1 MANRELMR
9 LAKLAYCSSLGKE
22 VESEWNPLESDVE
35 AFELKKTLGL
45 ELRTYEN
52 GLDPH
57 QYASAHYRVNEGY
70 SGWVHEKINGDVTAD
85 IRPVVRRVL
94 VRAAAEIGK
103 QI

>member
-22 VESEWNPLESDVE
+22 IEDEWNPLDSDLE

-45 ELRTYEN
+45 ELHTYEN

-57 QYASAHYRVNEGY
+57 QYASARYTGKEGY
-70 SGWVHEKINGDVTAD
+70 SGWVHEKFLHSDED
-85 IRPVVRRVL
+85 IKPVVRRVL